1 MVINYLTCRQNV
13 FNLLKKR
20 TMKCFLNKLLLTTVI
35 TFSLTACNNLSNEVE
50 NKLKE
55 LQNKTESLD
64 SIINKEVDKVLT
76 LDSLIN
82 KESDKV
88 KKLDTLI
95 NKSSSQ
101 LDSISKRGS
110 KLLEKFTN

>member
-1 MVINYLTCRQNV
+1 
-13 FNLLKKR
+13 
-20 TMKCFLNKLLLTTVI
+20 MKSILNKLFPALII
-35 TFSLTACNNLSNEVE
+35 TFFFISCNNLSNEVE
-50 NKLKE
+50 NKLND
-55 LQNKTESLD
+55 LNKKTDALD

-82 KESDKV
+82 KESEKV

-101 LDSISKRGS
+101 LDSISKKGS
-110 KLLEKFTN
+110 KLLERFTN